1 MDALEQARAEID
13 AVDAQLAALFERRM
27 AAVLQVAEYKRAH
40 GLPVYDA
47 ARETAVLEKAAARI
61 QDPALRPY
69 YKDHV
74 QNLMDV
80 AKQYEAVVLGQNRAA
95 YQGVEGAFAH
105 IALRALFPHAEAVSY
120 PTWDE
125 VFDAVERG
133 DAARGV
139 VPFENSH
146 AGDVSAVLDLCY
158 NHPAL
163 WVVDVYDLPISQNL
177 LVLPGTKL
185 DQIKSVYSHQQA
197 IAQSETFLRQFGLP
211 ATAMANTA
219 MAAKF
224 VAESGDSSKA
234 AIASVETA
242 ALYGL
247 EVLVPSINT
256 DGDNTTRFIVL
267 SREKPTGGN
276 RFSLLFTVDNKP
288 GKLGEVIQIIGA
300 SGFNMESIKSR
311 PMPHVP
317 FEYYFYVELVGD
329 PTADETAALLR
340 ELDHLPYRAAVRS
353 VYQMS
358 EFIGTKLTMN
368 LGERSYDIIVKSGSL
383 ENLYQFA
390 RLDRRVA
397 VVTDSG
403 VPAQYAQMVAD
414 QCKDAHIITVPQ
426 GEASKS
432 FKILE
437 SVLKQM
443 LEFGMGRGDLVIAV
457 GGGVVGDLAG
467 FAASIYM
474 RGIDFINCPTTTLS
488 MIDSSIGGK
497 TAVDLG
503 DTKNIVGAFWQPK
516 LVIVDPDTLA
526 TLPRRHFINGLAEAV
541 KASLLADPELFAI
554 FENGDVDAQIG
565 EIICRSLRFKKNIV
579 EQDETEQG
587 MRKALN
593 FGHTIGHGIEAVKGI
608 KGRRTVGL
616 YHGECV
622 ALGML
627 PMIESKALQKRVRAV
642 YRRLGL
648 PTRTTYDKEKV
659 LAEMLHDKKAQSGQI
674 TIIKVPGLGCW
685 RAETIPVE
693 GLRPLLGIEE

>member
-13 AVDAQLAALFERRM
+13 AVDTQLAALFERRM

-40 GLPVYDA
+40 GLPIYDA
-47 ARETAVLEKAAARI
+47 AREAAVLEKAAARI
-61 QDPALRPY
+61 QSPTLRPY

-105 IALRALFPHAEAVSY
+105 IALRALFPHAEAVSC

-185 DQIKSVYSHQQA
+185 DQIRSVYSHQQA

-211 ATAMANTA
+211 ATAMA
-219 MAAKF
+219 AKF
-224 VAESGDSSKA
+224 VAESGDASKA

-340 ELDHLPYRAAVRS
+340 ELDR
-353 VYQMS
+353 
-358 EFIGTKLTMN
+358 T
-368 LGERSYDIIVKSGSL
+368 
-383 ENLYQFA
+383 
-390 RLDRRVA
+390 
-397 VVTDSG
+397 
-403 VPAQYAQMVAD
+403 
-414 QCKDAHIITVPQ
+414 C
-426 GEASKS
+426 
-432 FKILE
+432 
-437 SVLKQM
+437 
-443 LEFGMGRGDLVIAV
+443 
-457 GGGVVGDLAG
+457 
-467 FAASIYM
+467 
-474 RGIDFINCPTTTLS
+474 
-488 MIDSSIGGK
+488 
-497 TAVDLG
+497 
-503 DTKNIVGAFWQPK
+503 
-516 LVIVDPDTLA
+516 
-526 TLPRRHFINGLAEAV
+526 
-541 KASLLADPELFAI
+541 
-554 FENGDVDAQIG
+554 
-565 EIICRSLRFKKNIV
+565 
-579 EQDETEQG
+579 
-587 MRKALN
+587 
-593 FGHTIGHGIEAVKGI
+593 
-608 KGRRTVGL
+608 RTV
-616 YHGECV
+616 
-622 ALGML
+622 
-627 PMIESKALQKRVRAV
+627 R
-642 YRRLGL
+642 
-648 PTRTTYDKEKV
+648 
-659 LAEMLHDKKAQSGQI
+659 
-674 TIIKVPGLGCW
+674 
-685 RAETIPVE
+685 
-693 GLRPLLGIEE
+693 LLGVYTK